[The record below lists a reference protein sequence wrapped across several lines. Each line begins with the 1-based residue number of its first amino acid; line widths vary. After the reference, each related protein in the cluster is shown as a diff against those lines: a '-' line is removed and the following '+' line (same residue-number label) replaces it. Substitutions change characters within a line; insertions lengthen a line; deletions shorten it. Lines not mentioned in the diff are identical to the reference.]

1 MSSGHDVSEYEL
13 DTSGLSRVCFTT
25 TTVEK
30 LIKIE
35 KNHDFFKK
43 KKLLVWCD
51 DPPEDRVI
59 SIFVG
64 CLVNQDRVHRHN
76 GRSDSR
82 ADAPKHRSCR
92 LTRRRQQVGH

>member
-43 KKLLVWCD
+43 KKTLGVV
-51 DPPEDRVI
+51 R
-59 SIFVG
+59 
-64 CLVNQDRVHRHN
+64 
-76 GRSDSR
+76 
-82 ADAPKHRSCR
+82 
-92 LTRRRQQVGH
+92 